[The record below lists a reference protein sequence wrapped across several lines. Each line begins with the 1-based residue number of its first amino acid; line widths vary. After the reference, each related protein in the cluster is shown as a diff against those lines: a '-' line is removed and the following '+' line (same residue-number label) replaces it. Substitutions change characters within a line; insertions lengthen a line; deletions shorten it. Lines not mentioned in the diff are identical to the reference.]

1 MYSFK
6 QIIVKARE
14 KNNKTQPKPWTN
26 TYTLQLVTLYKEV
39 CHTILYFILRR
50 RSDNGGWVGVI
61 TWTRANTSVTLV
73 RVNLVAYARHLS
85 ICLRPTQRV
94 GGFVVLPDP
103 AWGCPQHTAAAPG
116 GRPPAAESWTSNT
129 LMTHLLN
136 QMYMRTILK
145 QCDCMIS
152 IQYTG
157 LCPMF
162 SPSSGWSIISW
173 DIFNLSYLK
182 ISRSYSEGHK
192 GY

>member
-1 MYSFK
+1 MPHNTLFYFK
-6 QIIVKARE
+6 KKVRQ
-14 KNNKTQPKPWTN
+14 W
-26 TYTLQLVTLYKEV
+26 
-39 CHTILYFILRR
+39 
-50 RSDNGGWVGVI
+50 WVGRCYYLD
-61 TWTRANTSVTLV
+61 TRQHISYISHGQFSGI
-73 RVNLVAYARHLS
+73 RRHLS

-94 GGFVVLPDP
+94 GGFVVLPEP

>member
-26 TYTLQLVTLYKEV
+26 TYTLQLVTLYKAFRRYA
-39 CHTILYFILRR
+39 TLYSICFKKKVRQWWVVGRCYYLDTRQHISYISHGQFSGIPPPPVYLFK
-50 RSDNGGWVGVI
+50 SSSEGGWVCGAP
-61 TWTRANTSVTLV
+61 R
-73 RVNLVAYARHLS
+73 
-85 ICLRPTQRV
+85 
-94 GGFVVLPDP
+94 P

-162 SPSSGWSIISW
+162 SPSSGWSIITW
-173 DIFNLSYLK
+173 DIFSLSY
-182 ISRSYSEGHK
+182 
-192 GY
+192 